1 LRVMHVDT
9 ATQWRGGQVQLLHL
23 VRGMVARGHEVL
35 VGCVRGAPLWSRL
48 EGVGAQRLVLPAGRS
63 LRGAVAAARQ
73 RVDLVAAHTSHAHTV
88 CLGLA
93 LVPRAPP
100 LVVHRRVDFLPSG
113 GWKYRQPA
121 AIIAVSHAV
130 ARALGTA
137 GVTGVTVVHSGVVPP
152 AVTTAATDAPTVLAV
167 GALVAHKGHD
177 VLARAAAMLPGVDIG
192 VVGEGSVR
200 PTGMRL
206 LGWRDDVP
214 ALLAGAQVFV
224 HPSIQEGLGT
234 AAIEAMMAGL
244 PVVVTDAGG
253 LPEVVGEHG
262 ICVPAGDAE
271 ALADGIRRALAGAH
285 PSTKTA
291 QDWARERF
299 SVDRMVDETIT
310 VYERVIS
317 EG

>member
-1 LRVMHVDT
+1 MHVDT

-23 VRGMVARGHEVL
+23 VRGMVARGHAVT
-35 VGCVRGAPLWSRL
+35 VACPRGAALWARL
-48 EGVGAQRLVLPAGRS
+48 ADVDVRRLAVPSGRS
-63 LRGAVAAARQ
+63 IRGALAVLRQ
-73 RVDLVAAHTSHAHTV
+73 DIDLVAAHTSHAHTV

-113 GWKYRQPA
+113 GWKYRRPA
-121 AIIAVSHAV
+121 AIVAVSHAV

-137 GVTGVTVVHSGVVPP
+137 GVTGVTVVHSGVMP
-152 AVTTAATDAPTVLAV
+152 AAAVTAATDAPTVLAV

-177 VLARAAAMLPGVDIG
+177 VLAHAAAMLPGVDIG
-192 VVGEGSVR
+192 VVGEGPAR
-200 PTGMRL
+200 PTGVRL

-262 ICVPAGDAE
+262 ICVPAGDAD

-291 QDWARERF
+291 QGWARERF

-317 EG
+317 EV